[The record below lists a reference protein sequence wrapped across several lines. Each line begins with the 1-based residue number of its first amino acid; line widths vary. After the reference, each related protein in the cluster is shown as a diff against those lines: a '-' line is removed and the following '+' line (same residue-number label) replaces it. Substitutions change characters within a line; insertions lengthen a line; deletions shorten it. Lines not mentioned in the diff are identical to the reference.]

1 MYWGAAK
8 QYTREHCNYTWAGL
22 QKTVPEAL
30 DSVSL
35 TTIRRFAWKL
45 AESAVKNINHR
56 KIPDGFIMSLI

>member
-8 QYTREHCNYTWAGL
+8 KYARDKCDYSWAGL

-35 TTIRRFAWKL
+35 ITIKKFA
-45 AESAVKNINHR
+45 R
-56 KIPDGFIMSLI
+56 KSWRYMDIYHKCNGLLIEMEFSY